1 MLRVLIA
8 AAAGTAVAPAL
19 WKTIRGYRQP
29 PALIAVAGP
38 VAGVFALLAWRVT
51 APLALLAACWV
62 AALGIA
68 AGLVDLAA
76 HRLPDRFTLPAFT
89 GALAIL
95 TVEALGSGRPGRLAG
110 ATLAGLAMAAFYAAL
125 VLINPAGMGAGDAK
139 LALSLGTVLGWLG
152 GPVAFLGTLAGLL
165 LAAGY
170 ALTLLALGRIRRDDP
185 LPHGPAMLFGALL
198 AVLLPRSW

>member
-8 AAAGTAVAPAL
+8 VAAGSAVAPAL
-19 WKTIRGYRQP
+19 RKTIRGYRQP
-29 PALIAVAGP
+29 PALLAVAAP
-38 VAGVFALLAWRVT
+38 VAVVFALLAWRVI

-68 AGLVDLAA
+68 AGSVDLAVR
-76 HRLPDRFTLPAFT
+76 RLPDRFTLPAFA

-95 TVEALGSGRPGRLAG
+95 AVDGQPGRLAG
-110 ATLAGLAMAAFYAAL
+110 AVLAGLATAAFYATL

-152 GPVAFLGTLAGLL
+152 GGVAFLGALAGLV

-170 ALTLLALGRIRRDDP
+170 ALSLLVLGRIRRDDP
-185 LPHGPAMLFGALL
+185 LPHGPPMLLGALL
-198 AVLLPRSW
+198 AALLG

>member
-19 WKTIRGYRQP
+19 QKTIRGYRQP
-29 PALIAVAGP
+29 PALLAVAAS
-38 VAGVFALLAWRVT
+38 VAVVFALLAWRVT

-68 AGLVDLAA
+68 AGSVDLAVR
-76 HRLPDRFTLPAFT
+76 RLPDRFTLPAFA
-89 GALAIL
+89 GALI
-95 TVEALGSGRPGRLAG
+95 ALGIEAISSGRLGRLAG
-110 ATLAGLAMAAFYAAL
+110 AALAGLATAAFYAVL

-139 LALSLGTVLGWLG
+139 LALGLGTVLGWLG
-152 GPVAFLGTLAGLL
+152 GAVALVGALAGLL

-170 ALTLLALGRIRRDDP
+170 ALILLALGRIRRDDP
-185 LPHGPAMLFGALL
+185 LPHGPTMLLGALL
-198 AVLLPRSW
+198 AVLLS